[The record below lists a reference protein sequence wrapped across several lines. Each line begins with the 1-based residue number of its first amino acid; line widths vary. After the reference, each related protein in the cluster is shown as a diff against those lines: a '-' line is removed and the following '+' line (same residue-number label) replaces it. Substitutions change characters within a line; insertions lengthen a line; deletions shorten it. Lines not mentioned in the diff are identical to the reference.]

1 VNVVARTMP
10 VNYFLVL
17 GKKIC
22 FHLQEPSANSGLV
35 TTKTTFE
42 IEIKLVFLLKFKFF
56 LLEINFFS
64 VFKLFLLVNIKN
76 KILKIKNTLKK
87 NMIHESIQMEIK
99 A

>member
-42 IEIKLVFLLKFKFF
+42 IEIKLVFLLKFEFF
-56 LLEINFFS
+56 F
-64 VFKLFLLVNIKN
+64 
-76 KILKIKNTLKK
+76 
-87 NMIHESIQMEIK
+87 

>member
-42 IEIKLVFLLKFKFF
+42 IEIKLVFLLKFEFF

-76 KILKIKNTLKK
+76 KILKIKN
-87 NMIHESIQMEIK
+87 MIYK
-99 A
+99 

>member
-42 IEIKLVFLLKFKFF
+42 IEIKLVFLLKFEFF
-56 LLEINFFS
+56 LLENNFFS

-76 KILKIKNTLKK
+76 KILKIKNIIYK
-87 NMIHESIQMEIK
+87 
-99 A
+99 